1 MGKIVDITEKLSFDT
16 NPTLMIRGEGYEVNA
31 DARTVLEIMGDFNNK
46 SDMDAA
52 LSAYEKMFS
61 ERDRSRIDAL
71 KLPYKDLMIIIKTA
85 ISLVTGEDEDQG
97 EQ

>member
-16 NPTLMIRGEGYEVNA
+16 NPTLMIKGEGYEVNA
-31 DARTVLEIMGDFNNK
+31 DARTVLEIMGEFNNK
-46 SDMDAA
+46 SEMDAA

>member
-16 NPTLMIRGEGYEVNA
+16 NPTLMIKGEGYEVNA
-31 DARTVLEIMGDFNNK
+31 EARTVLEIMGDFNNK
-46 SDMDAA
+46 SEMDAA

>member
-16 NPTLMIRGEGYEVNA
+16 NPTLMIKGEGYEVNA

-46 SDMDAA
+46 SEMDAA
-52 LSAYEKMFS
+52 LSAYEKLFS
-61 ERDRSRIDAL
+61 ERDRSMIDAL

-85 ISLVTGEDEDQG
+85 ISMVTGEDEDQG

>member
-1 MGKIVDITEKLSFDT
+1 MGNIVDITEKLSFDT

-46 SDMDAA
+46 SEMDAA

>member
-1 MGKIVDITEKLSFDT
+1 MGKIIDITEKLSFDT
-16 NPTLMIRGEGYEVNA
+16 NPTLMIKGEGYEVNA

-46 SDMDAA
+46 SEMDAA

>member
-46 SDMDAA
+46 SEMDAA
-52 LSAYEKMFS
+52 LSAYEKLFS

>member
-16 NPTLMIRGEGYEVNA
+16 NPTLMIKGEGYEVNA

-46 SDMDAA
+46 SEMDAA

>member
-16 NPTLMIRGEGYEVNA
+16 NPTLMIKGEGYEVNA
-31 DARTVLEIMGDFNNK
+31 DARTVLEIMGDFNNN
-46 SDMDAA
+46 SEMDAA

>member
-31 DARTVLEIMGDFNNK
+31 DTRTVLEIMGDFNNK
-46 SDMDAA
+46 SEMDAA

>member
-46 SDMDAA
+46 SEMDAA

>member
-16 NPTLMIRGEGYEVNA
+16 NPTLMIKGEGYEVNA

-46 SDMDAA
+46 SEMDAA
-52 LSAYEKMFS
+52 LSAYEKLFS

>member
-16 NPTLMIRGEGYEVNA
+16 NPTLMIKGEGYEVNA

-46 SDMDAA
+46 SEMDAA
-52 LSAYEKMFS
+52 LSAYEKLFS

-85 ISLVTGEDEDQG
+85 ISMVTGEDEDQG